1 MQFLTPKK
9 YTLQRPIL
17 MKKKLLVLLFF
28 FGISFA
34 YAQTKVSGYVYD
46 EFNEPVAFANI
57 LFKGSTEG
65 TISNEDGRF
74 YLESENTWDILI
86 VSFLGYERQEIKLE
100 QKVNYDLKFILKEE
114 AGALDAVLIVT
125 GKQSKK
131 ASENPAIRILKKIWE
146 RKRKNGLQQFKQYEY
161 DKYEKV
167 EFDLNTID
175 SALIKSKLFKG
186 MEFVF
191 EEVDTSSITGK
202 TYLPIFLNE
211 AVSKVYGDNLIK
223 KEKNDL
229 KGNKNSGFSN
239 NQMIIDFIDDLYA
252 DFNIYDNYLKFFD
265 KSFVSPLSRTGV
277 QTYNYVL
284 SDSAFIDNKWC
295 YNIVYYPR
303 RKNELTFKGD
313 FWVNDST
320 YAIKDINLQASKSA
334 NINWVKEI
342 YIEQEFEVLNDTL
355 FLIKRDY
362 MLSDFALNK
371 KEKSRGVYGKRTTL
385 YDNYVFDKPK
395 DEAFYDV
402 EVYNYNED
410 AYNRDDDFWVQN
422 RMESLNKDEKGV
434 YKMLDTLK
442 TVKKF
447 KRLYNVGSILASG
460 YIEVPSLNMDIGPI
474 FSIFGFNEVEGTRI
488 RAGGRTYFGPNDLWR
503 VEGFLAYGFRDDK
516 FKYGIS
522 GKWLI
527 DKKNRLIISGGNR
540 RDVEQ
545 IGANLTA
552 STDVLGRN
560 LASSAVVNTSVND
573 KLTSVNITTLGV
585 EIEPSKNFVLRTSG
599 TYRTLNSASP
609 TFSLDYNDPES
620 ATGISSEVKQFETA
634 LSLSYFPNRKMTGYG
649 VERRTANDGFA
660 SLFAQVT
667 RGDQAFFNSDF
678 NYTKVQFSY
687 IQPWQVGGFGRL
699 TTTIEAG
706 KTFGEVPLA
715 LLSVVPGNQSYFS
728 IYNTFPQLDFYEFIT
743 DTYAS
748 LHLEHNFN
756 GRFFS
761 RIPFLKQYN
770 LRAII
775 GIRGVW
781 GDLSAD
787 NIALNSTGNPVE
799 TPLIAPNDQMYY
811 EYSVGVGNIFKIL
824 RIDFNFRGN
833 YLDTPDA
840 RPFGVTGS
848 FGFSF

>member
-1 MQFLTPKK
+1 
-9 YTLQRPIL
+9 
-17 MKKKLLVLLFF
+17 MKKNFFILLFF
-28 FGISFA
+28 FGICCA

-74 YLESENTWDILI
+74 YLESDNTWKTLV
-86 VSFLGYERQEIKLE
+86 VSFLGYERLEMKLE

-114 AGALDAVLIVT
+114 VGALDAVLIVS

-131 ASENPAIRILKKIWE
+131 ASENPAIKILKKIWE
-146 RKRKNGLQQFKQYEY
+146 RKRKNGLKQFEQYEY

-191 EEVDTSSITGK
+191 EEVDTSNITGK

-211 AVSKVYGDNLIK
+211 AVSKVYGDNLLR

-252 DFNIYDNYLKFFD
+252 DFDIYDNYLKFFD

-295 YNIVYYPR
+295 YNIIYYPR

-342 YIEQEFEVLNDTL
+342 YIEQGFEVLNDTL

-362 MLSDFALNK
+362 MLSDFALNQ

-385 YDNYVFDKPK
+385 YDNYQFDKPK
-395 DEAFYDV
+395 EADFYDV

-447 KRLYNVGSILASG
+447 KRLYNLGSILASG
-460 YIEVPSLNMDIGPI
+460 YIEVPSLNLDIGPV
-474 FSIFGFNEVEGTRI
+474 FSVFGFNDVEGVRL
-488 RAGGRTYFGPNDLWR
+488 RLGGRTYFGPNDLWR
-503 VEGFLAYGFRDDK
+503 VESFLAYGFRDDK

-527 DKKNRLIISGGNR
+527 DKKNRFIIFGGQR
-540 RDVEQ
+540 RDIEQ
-545 IGANLTA
+545 IGASLTS
-552 STDVLGRN
+552 STDVLGRS
-560 LASSAVVNTSVND
+560 LASNAVITAGVNN
-573 KLTSVNITTLGV
+573 KLTNINLTTLGF
-585 EIEPSKNFVLRTSG
+585 EIEPFKNLGFRFNTS
-599 TYRTLNSASP
+599 YRTLSSASP
-609 TFSLDYNDPES
+609 TFSLDYNDPS
-620 ATGISSEVKQFETA
+620 APTGVSSEVRQFETRFSVA
-634 LSLSYFPNRKMTGYG
+634 YYPKRQMTGFG
-649 VERRTANDGFA
+649 VERSAKNDNFA
-660 SLFAQVT
+660 RIFTQISQGYKGVL
-667 RGDQAFFNSDF
+667 NSDF
-678 NYTKVQFSY
+678 DYTKVQFSY
-687 IQPWQVGGFGRL
+687 TQPWQVGGFGRL
-699 TTTIEAG
+699 VTAIEAG
-706 KTFGEVPLA
+706 KTFGEVPLG
-715 LLSVVPGNQSYFS
+715 LLSIVPGNQTYFS
-728 IYNTFPQLDFYEFIT
+728 IYNTFPQLDFYEFVT
-743 DTYAS
+743 DTYTS

-756 GRFFS
+756 GRIFS
-761 RIPFLKQYN
+761 RIPFLKKYN
-770 LRAII
+770 LRAVL
-775 GIRGVW
+775 GLRGVW
-781 GDLSAD
+781 GDLSD
-787 NIALNSTGNPVE
+787 ENVALNTTGNPFE
-799 TPLIAPNDQMYY
+799 IPLIAPSNRVYY
-811 EYSVGVGNIFKIL
+811 EYSFGIANIFKVL
-824 RIDFNFRGN
+824 RLDFNFRGN
-833 YLDTPDA
+833 YLDNPDA
-840 RPFGVTGS
+840 RRFGITGS
-848 FGFSF
+848 FGFYF